1 MTTHPER
8 LSPQARR
15 SSSATLALFVCC
27 AMLDI
32 PQPAVAAAVD
42 GFYVESASRN
52 DAAAASEKPPY
63 DSEYAAA
70 ARELGSAAD
79 TPEADARPGEYFFL
93 QGAHAFLKKDYA
105 FAIQMYQIAAS
116 WAYKPA
122 EYNLGVM
129 YARGQGIPLD
139 LPRGMA
145 WMALAAERNEQRYV
159 DAREAIYAE
168 VSPQQ
173 FEQANAIWR
182 DLKKTYGDAV
192 ALRRAKARWAEVR
205 ARVTGSRVGSVGN
218 LQVSAAGA
226 GAENVNDPNNPKL
239 TTAIDQ
245 KVSGIAAKLAG
256 SPIKG
261 FTVNNTGATT
271 PGEATG
277 GHGVDGSIAYRR
289 LFQTDDPY
297 DPKLKAALGT
307 ATVGPLTPVQAGDSK
322 APTADTPDP

>member
-1 MTTHPER
+1 MILRGFRNTGFALLAGCA
-8 LSPQARR
+8 LSLVSQSVVATDGFFV
-15 SSSATLALFVCC
+15 SSAAR
-27 AMLDI
+27 DS
-32 PQPAVAAAVD
+32 AAT
-42 GFYVESASRN
+42 ESA
-52 DAAAASEKPPY
+52 PY

-70 ARELGSAAD
+70 ARELGTAAD
-79 TPEADARPGEYFFL
+79 TPEADARPGEYYFL

-129 YARGQGIPLD
+129 YARGQGVPVD

-159 DAREAIYAE
+159 GAREAIYAE
-168 VSPQQ
+168 VTQQQ
-173 FEQANAIWR
+173 FDQANAIWR

-205 ARVTGSRVGSVGN
+205 AHVTGSRVGAVGN
-218 LQVSAAGA
+218 LEVSNPGA
-226 GAENVNDPNNPKL
+226 GTGDASNPSNPRL
-239 TTAIDQ
+239 TTGVEQ
-245 KVSGIAAKLAG
+245 KVSGATAKLAA

-261 FTVNNTGATT
+261 FSINNSASTT

-277 GHGVDGSIAYRR
+277 GHGVDGSVAYRR
-289 LFQTDDPY
+289 LWLSDDPY
-297 DPKLKAALGT
+297 DPKLKGSIGT
-307 ATVGPLTPVQAGDSK
+307 ATVGPLTPVKEGVNPSA
-322 APTADTPDP
+322 ADTPDADQRDR